1 MDEMKMSVD
10 FSPCGG
16 VRGVAA
22 GEKGLADESMGRL
35 GDELKSL
42 RMLRKFNCVIV

>member
-1 MDEMKMSVD
+1 LRWFRGLEMDEMKMSVD

-22 GEKGLADESMGRL
+22 GEKGLADEPMSRL
-35 GDELKSL
+35 GD
-42 RMLRKFNCVIV
+42 

>member
-22 GEKGLADESMGRL
+22 EEKGLADEPVSRL
-35 GDELKSL
+35 VDGVKKL
-42 RMLRKFNCVIV
+42 RS